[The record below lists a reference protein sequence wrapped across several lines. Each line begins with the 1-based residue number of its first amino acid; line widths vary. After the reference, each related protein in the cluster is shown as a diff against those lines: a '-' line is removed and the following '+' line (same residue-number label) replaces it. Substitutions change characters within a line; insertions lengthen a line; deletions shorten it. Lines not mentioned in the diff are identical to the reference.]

1 MTRFITVA
9 TIALVGS
16 ANAFTSKFSLWWK
29 GLYAEKY
36 SLYTSFQIVIYINM

>member
-16 ANAFTSKFSLWWK
+16 ANAFTGKFSLWWK

-36 SLYTSFQIVIYINM
+36 SYTSFQIVIYINM